1 MAMSPDIVF
10 QRGTAS
16 AQLFVQLIEALRRE
30 GCELVGTPAQMAKLI
45 SDALA
50 IIEPDTDGAIID
62 SASLMQAFESTA
74 ALLGGEVE
82 YPEFHIVMEN

>member
-1 MAMSPDIVF
+1 MSPSIVF
-10 QRGTAS
+10 QRGATS

-30 GCELVGTPAQMAKLI
+30 GCELVGTPAQMAQLI

-50 IIEPDTDGAIID
+50 IIEPDTDGATID

-74 ALLGGEVE
+74 TQLGGEVE
-82 YPEFHIVMEN
+82 YPEFHIGLES